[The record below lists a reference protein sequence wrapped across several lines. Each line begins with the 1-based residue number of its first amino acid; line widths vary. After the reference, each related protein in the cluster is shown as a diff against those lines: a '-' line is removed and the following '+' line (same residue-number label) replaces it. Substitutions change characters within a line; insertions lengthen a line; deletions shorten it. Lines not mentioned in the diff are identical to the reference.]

1 MEDMRAIGDERLQ
14 IGVLDPRFDEA
25 EARAGEQLAQ
35 IALLHRPRIVVGE
48 RIDADDV
55 DAVGDETLG
64 ERRSDEPGNPGD
76 EGFHANSV
84 RTRAGSRHGRPLRS
98 SVACTVAPVAS
109 VAASA
114 VRTTS

>member
-1 MEDMRAIGDERLQ
+1 MRPIREQRVQ
-14 IGVLDPRFDEA
+14 IGVLDARLDEA
-25 EARAGEQLAQ
+25 KARAGEQPAQ
-35 IALLHRPRIVVGE
+35 IALLDLARIVVGE

-55 DAVGDETLG
+55 RAVGDETLG
-64 ERRSDEPGNPGD
+64 ERRSNEAGRPGD
-76 EGFHANSV
+76 ECLHANSV

-98 SVACTVAPVAS
+98 SVACTVVPVAS